1 MGVLGHGRPPP
12 PPGETTCKTQN
23 PATSAL
29 RAAESACRPQAL
41 KLHPRPEVRRGNPEG
56 PGRPAPPRPRMRRA
70 ARRGV
75 GAAGAERAQY
85 RLVHGAALRR
95 PARRGGVPGRPPR
108 RPPPGRSPASAAAA
122 RRRAR
127 APVCGSRGCLGDEQG
142 SARARRPPPAPR
154 APARPRVPAPAATCR
169 AARWRRAPEAGC
181 LFSPV
186 LRLSVRAQ
194 QNGISSTSQ
203 VHLCRICFNA
213 GC

>member
-1 MGVLGHGRPPP
+1 MYFVGVLGHGRPPP

-29 RAAESACRPQAL
+29 RAAESACRTQAL
-41 KLHPRPEVRRGNPEG
+41 KLHPRPEVRRTRPPAAGTPRG
-56 PGRPAPPRPRMRRA
+56 P
-70 ARRGV
+70 

-95 PARRGGVPGRPPR
+95 PARTGGVPGRPPR

-169 AARWRRAPEAGC
+169 AARWGRAPEAGC

-186 LRLSVRAQ
+186 LRLSLRAQ

>member
-1 MGVLGHGRPPP
+1 MADHHPHLGKQPAKLKTRQLPPY
-12 PPGETTCKTQN
+12 ELLKA
-23 PATSAL
+23 PAGP
-29 RAAESACRPQAL
+29 RL

-56 PGRPAPPRPRMRRA
+56 PGRPAAAHAPRGQAGRGRRGGRARTVPACPWRCAA
-70 ARRGV
+70 ART
-75 GAAGAERAQY
+75 
-85 RLVHGAALRR
+85 
-95 PARRGGVPGRPPR
+95 GGVPGRPPR

-169 AARWRRAPEAGC
+169 AARWGRAPEAGC